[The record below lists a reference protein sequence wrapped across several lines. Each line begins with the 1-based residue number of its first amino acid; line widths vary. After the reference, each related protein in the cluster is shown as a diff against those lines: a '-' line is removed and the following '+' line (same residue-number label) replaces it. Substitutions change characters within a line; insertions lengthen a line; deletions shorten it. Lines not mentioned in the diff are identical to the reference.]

1 MPPTQKGSNMSK
13 NKTVFIAGAS
23 GAIGK
28 QLSKILVNDGWTVV
42 GTTRDAGKAGM
53 LKEIGVIP
61 VIVDVFDEE
70 KLAEVVNNA
79 QPEIVIHQLTDLPYG
94 LDPEKMADA
103 LVRNAKLR
111 EIGTRNLVAAATA
124 AGAKRMIAQS
134 IAFVYEPGT
143 TPFTEESPL
152 LNFEDPAYGSTAKAV
167 ASLEQQ
173 VLDAPFDGLV
183 LRYGL
188 IYGPGT
194 GFDNPL
200 TEFAAPVHVDAAA
213 NAARLAIEKGTRGIY
228 NITEQDDRVSSK
240 KAEEVLGWT
249 ADFRL
254 AEN

>member
-1 MPPTQKGSNMSK
+1 MNKQ
-13 NKTVFIAGAS
+13 KTVFIAGAS

-28 QLSKILVNDGWTVV
+28 QLSRILVGDGRTVF

-53 LKEIGVIP
+53 LQEIGVIP
-61 VIVDVFDEE
+61 VIVDVFD
-70 KLAEVVNNA
+70 AERLVGVVKDA

-94 LDPEKMADA
+94 LDPEQMADA

-111 EIGTRNLVAAATA
+111 EIGTRNLVTAACA
-124 AGAKRMIAQS
+124 AGATRMIAQS
-134 IAFVYEPGT
+134 IAFVYEPGP
-143 TPFTEESPL
+143 TPFSEESPL
-152 LNFEDPAYGSTAKAV
+152 LNFEDPVYGPTAKAV

-173 VLDAPFDGLV
+173 VLDASFEGLV

-194 GFDNPL
+194 GLDKPL

-213 NAARLAIEKGTRGIY
+213 HAARVAIEKGSRGIY
-228 NITEQDDRVSSK
+228 NIAEQDERVTSK
-240 KAEEVLGWT
+240 KAEEILGWS